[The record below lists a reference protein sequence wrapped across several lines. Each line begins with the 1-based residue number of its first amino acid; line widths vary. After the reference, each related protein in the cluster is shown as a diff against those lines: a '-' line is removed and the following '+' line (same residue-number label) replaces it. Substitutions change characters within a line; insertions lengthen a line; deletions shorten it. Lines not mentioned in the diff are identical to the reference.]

1 MYLCN
6 LGHFEIVRSKSLQ
19 TVFWQMA
26 LIKEIRRLVPN
37 RYVFWHFCA
46 FVPCSSSPFSR
57 MQLFKMQGSCV
68 VTLKSNSLSRWKTWN
83 RTWWQR
89 KKRGKKESRRKK
101 TVKKEAATK
110 ENTTI
115 VTNKIW
121 SKGYQKSHH
130 IRKDVFTPKNGAQIC
145 ASNEDNLKTFIT
157 L

>member
-89 KKRGKKESRRKK
+89 KKGGKRNREEKK
-101 TVKKEAATK
+101 RWKKRLLQKKILLLLPTK
-110 ENTTI
+110 YDQ
-115 VTNKIW
+115 
-121 SKGYQKSHH
+121 KGYQKSHH

>member
-1 MYLCN
+1 M
-6 LGHFEIVRSKSLQ
+6 
-19 TVFWQMA
+19 MA
-26 LIKEIRRLVPN
+26 E
-37 RYVFWHFCA
+37 
-46 FVPCSSSPFSR
+46 
-57 MQLFKMQGSCV
+57 
-68 VTLKSNSLSRWKTWN
+68 
-83 RTWWQR
+83 
-89 KKRGKKESRRKK
+89 KKKGEKGIEKKKNGE
-101 TVKKEAATK
+101 KEAATK